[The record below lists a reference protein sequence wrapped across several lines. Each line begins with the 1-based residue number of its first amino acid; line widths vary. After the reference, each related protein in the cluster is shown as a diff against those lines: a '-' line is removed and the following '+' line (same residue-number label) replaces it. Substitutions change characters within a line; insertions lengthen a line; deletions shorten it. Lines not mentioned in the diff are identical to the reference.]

1 MKPIV
6 LLDGGLGTELRFRGI
21 EVPSHISSIW
31 SAQALIDNPKS
42 VEQIHADYIQAGAD
56 CITINNYS
64 LTQPILSRAHLQE
77 DLDKLINTAINLAQN
92 AVKKSNKEIKI
103 IGSIPPLE
111 TSYRADLILSE
122 NEMSIKYK
130 EITNILKGK
139 VDILLCET
147 MSSGVEAKCAVEAG
161 MLTNI
166 PVWLSWTLHGNRP
179 NHLPSGESLDE
190 AFNKLEQITPDA
202 LLVNCSGAN
211 FIGRAIKKM
220 AKFTKNPIG
229 GYANSENIIK
239 ISEVEQKA
247 ENIEELHNKSSVSL
261 SEKEYGV
268 EVDKWL
274 KAGASIVGGCCR
286 TRPSHIRELRRI
298 IDKYNNST

>member
-21 EVPSHISSIW
+21 EVPSHVSSIW
-31 SAQALIDNPKS
+31 SAQALIDNPKL

-64 LTQPILSRAHLQE
+64 LTQPILSRAHLQK
-77 DLDKLINTAINLAQN
+77 DLDKLINKAINLAQN

-147 MSSGVEAKCAVEAG
+147 MSSGIEAKCAVEAG
-161 MLTNI
+161 MHTNI

-190 AFNKLEQITPDA
+190 AFNKLEQITPEA
-202 LLVNCSGAN
+202 LLVNCAGAN
-211 FIGRAIKKM
+211 LIGRAIKKI

-247 ENIEELHNKSSVSL
+247 QNIEELHNKSSVSL

-298 IDKYNNST
+298 IDKY